1 MRRNVRPPAARAA
14 AGGWRSDVLAQTAT
28 CPCQPSARMA
38 RGRPK
43 LLLGVLLGPCVWL
56 APTGAQL
63 ITQCTDINVGAAY
76 LSEHRAFGGPEF
88 CCTEVKPGDGSAPV
102 LCCPGDGREYDIN
115 DYCPKDKVELRPS
128 AEPDRADFLW
138 ENRCPDCLGDGSC
151 SGTLQLDGINTQGP
165 QVRAQSSHARQPT
178 RPEWP
183 TSRMAPD
190 PNGPSAP
197 SGLRA
202 ARHASVRSC
211 PRLAAFDGAQERVGV
226 RAHLP
231 DKVRQE

>member
-1 MRRNVRPPAARAA
+1 MPTGNVGPPAARAA
-14 AGGWRSDVLAQTAT
+14 AGGWRWRSDVLAQTAI
-28 CPCQPSARMA
+28 CPCQPAARMA

-76 LSEHRAFGGPEF
+76 LSEHRAFGGPQF

-102 LCCPGDGREYDIN
+102 LCCPGDGSEYDDIN
-115 DYCPKDKVELRPS
+115 FYCPKDKVELRPS
-128 AEPDRADFLW
+128 AEPDKANFLW

-183 TSRMAPD
+183 QTRTALPEW
-190 PNGPSAP
+190 PQRPQRPACSAP
-197 SGLRA
+197 RLRTIVSA
-202 ARHASVRSC
+202 PRSFRWC
-211 PRLAAFDGAQERVGV
+211 
-226 RAHLP
+226 
-231 DKVRQE
+231 